1 MSLFNAYVSLSGAL
15 DATIKQDEPL
25 SHYTSFRIG
34 GKASLFAAVH
44 SHVALVRVLEV
55 LAANR
60 VDWVLLGKG
69 SNILVS
75 DEGYNGCV
83 IVLDDELS
91 TISVGENNLI
101 TAGAGALTARVC
113 NEAMKAGLSGLEMC
127 AGIPGTIGGA
137 LSMNA
142 GTRHDWIGKAVR
154 DCVVL
159 KPGKGLVRYD
169 ASEIEWGYRYT
180 TFAPDEII
188 LEATFALTASNRPKV
203 ALGMDTLLQRRRNTQ
218 PTGQLCCGSVFKN
231 PGSRSAGALIE
242 ECGLKGA
249 TEGGAQISDVHANF
263 IVNTASAT
271 ASDVIALMRRAHD
284 AVQEKFDIDL
294 QPEVKLLGFGA

>member
-1 MSLFNAYVSLSGAL
+1 M
-15 DATIKQDEPL
+15 
-25 SHYTSFRIG
+25 
-34 GKASLFAAVH
+34 
-44 SHVALVRVLEV
+44 
-55 LAANR
+55 
-60 VDWVLLGKG
+60 
-69 SNILVS
+69 
-75 DEGYNGCV
+75 
-83 IVLDDELS
+83 
-91 TISVGENNLI
+91 
-101 TAGAGALTARVC
+101 
-113 NEAMKAGLSGLEMC
+113 
-127 AGIPGTIGGA
+127 
-137 LSMNA
+137 
-142 GTRHDWIGKAVR
+142 
-154 DCVVL
+154 VL

-188 LEATFALTASNRPKV
+188 LETTFALKPSDRSKV

-242 ECGLKGA
+242 ECGLKGT

-263 IVNTASAT
+263 IVNTGNAT
-271 ASDVIALMRRAHD
+271 AADVIALMRRAHD

>member
-25 SHYTSFRIG
+25 SHHSSFRIG

-75 DEGYNGCV
+75 DKGYNGCV

-169 ASEIEWGYRYT
+169 ASEIEWVLFCSAEEIPSQLVSVAVVLFLRTQVVGLLVHLLKSAVLK
-180 TFAPDEII
+180 APLKAVLRFLI
-188 LEATFALTASNRPKV
+188 S
-203 ALGMDTLLQRRRNTQ
+203 MQTLL
-218 PTGQLCCGSVFKN
+218 
-231 PGSRSAGALIE
+231 
-242 ECGLKGA
+242 
-249 TEGGAQISDVHANF
+249 
-263 IVNTASAT
+263 
-271 ASDVIALMRRAHD
+271 
-284 AVQEKFDIDL
+284 
-294 QPEVKLLGFGA
+294 

>member
-25 SHYTSFRIG
+25 SHHTSFRIG

-169 ASEIEWGYRYT
+169 A
-180 TFAPDEII
+180 DEII
-188 LEATFALTASNRPKV
+188 LEATFALTPSNRPKV

-249 TEGGAQISDVHANF
+249 TEGGAQISDIHANF
-263 IVNTASAT
+263 IVNTGNAS

>member
-25 SHYTSFRIG
+25 SHHTSFRIG

-188 LEATFALTASNRPKV
+188 LEATFALTPSNRPKV
-203 ALGMDTLLQRRRNTQ
+203 ALG
-218 PTGQLCCGSVFKN
+218 
-231 PGSRSAGALIE
+231 
-242 ECGLKGA
+242 
-249 TEGGAQISDVHANF
+249 
-263 IVNTASAT
+263 
-271 ASDVIALMRRAHD
+271 
-284 AVQEKFDIDL
+284 
-294 QPEVKLLGFGA
+294 

>member
-1 MSLFNAYVSLSGAL
+1 
-15 DATIKQDEPL
+15 
-25 SHYTSFRIG
+25 
-34 GKASLFAAVH
+34 
-44 SHVALVRVLEV
+44 
-55 LAANR
+55 
-60 VDWVLLGKG
+60 
-69 SNILVS
+69 
-75 DEGYNGCV
+75 
-83 IVLDDELS
+83 
-91 TISVGENNLI
+91 
-101 TAGAGALTARVC
+101 
-113 NEAMKAGLSGLEMC
+113 
-127 AGIPGTIGGA
+127 
-137 LSMNA
+137 MNA

-242 ECGLKGA
+242 ECGLKGV
-249 TEGGAQISDVHANF
+249 TEGGAQISDIHANF
-263 IVNTASAT
+263 IVNIGNAT